1 MGIGSSQRRFCK
13 NYIHGLQYNG
23 KSERWINKT
32 ERKWKMNHPKVCKTS
47 ANGYIKV
54 TEGIFRKTLVFG
66 KNSLL
71 AEFQLEK
78 GKQLPLHKHPQE
90 QVGYLVSGHIILH
103 IDCDNYDILPG
114 DSWAILGDIEH
125 SAEIIEES
133 IAIEIF
139 SPLREDYLP

>member
-1 MGIGSSQRRFCK
+1 LGRVNGDFTRIIFMGYSIMAKVSVGLIRLNGS
-13 NYIHGLQYNG
+13 G
-23 KSERWINKT
+23 
-32 ERKWKMNHPKVCKTS
+32 KMNHQKVCKTS
-47 ANGYIKV
+47 VNGYIKV

-66 KNSLL
+66 INSLL
-71 AEFQLEK
+71 AEFKLEK

-103 IDCDNYDILPG
+103 IDGDNYDILPG